1 MAIHITQNRLGG
13 TTYILTG
20 KHKKLGSEL
29 KLKADKKT
37 IVLMR

>member
-1 MAIHITQNRLGG
+1 MAIHASKNSLGG
-13 TTYILTG
+13 VTYILTG
-20 KHKKLGSEL
+20 KHKRLRQEL

>member
-1 MAIHITQNRLGG
+1 MAIHILKNKLGG

-20 KHKKLGSEL
+20 KDKTKRFEL
-29 KLKADKKT
+29 KLQADKKT

>member
-1 MAIHITQNRLGG
+1 MAIQVSKNRLGG
-13 TTYILTG
+13 ITYILTG
-20 KHKKLGSEL
+20 KHKKLGQEL

>member
-1 MAIHITQNRLGG
+1 MAVHICKNRLGG
-13 TTYILTG
+13 LTYILSG
-20 KHKKLGSEL
+20 KDKRLGQEL